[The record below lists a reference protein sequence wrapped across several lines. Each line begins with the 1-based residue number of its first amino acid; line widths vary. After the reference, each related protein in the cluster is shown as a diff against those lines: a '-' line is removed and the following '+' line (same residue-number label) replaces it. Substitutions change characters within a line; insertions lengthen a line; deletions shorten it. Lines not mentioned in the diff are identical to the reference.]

1 MDGGLCGYARLIA
14 YFIRVLASKPSCY
27 GVSWISEHWL
37 CSMVRVL
44 CQKAKEILMEESNV
58 QPVKSPV
65 TLCGDIHGQFH
76 DLAKLFRIG
85 GKCPDTNYL
94 FKGDYVDHGYYSVE
108 TMTKVLINGKP
119 KGPNHLPLELCSL
132 VSLQRYT
139 KALSSKQR
147 ASLVEKSRQK
157 PQERIRTMTDIVL
170 QDLTQVKG
178 RVLET
183 PKINCHF
190 IYAPLWGWGGG
201 VCDLDISNELNVAHR
216 LYRHNGNMW
225 NEGDVFYLLTQRIIK
240 VWKSCSLR
248 WTNYLRP
255 NLKRDRKKVKA
266 FDREFYNRCLPAL
279 VKSQLL
285 DNII

>member
-1 MDGGLCGYARLIA
+1 MFTPKLSRHISLTDSLSPFSVSPAANSLTARHSHSVCSAERTHSTAETRNDRRKWEMASAVDPISWQWLLLFSRSYQNFA
-14 YFIRVLASKPSCY
+14 YTV
-27 GVSWISEHWL
+27 HL
-37 CSMVRVL
+37 CSPLSVTVRVL

-58 QPVKSPV
+58 Q
-65 TLCGDIHGQFH
+65 
-76 DLAKLFRIG
+76 
-85 GKCPDTNYL
+85 CPDTNYL

-108 TMTKVLINGKP
+108 TMTK
-119 KGPNHLPLELCSL
+119 
-132 VSLQRYT
+132 YT

-190 IYAPLWGWGGG
+190 IYAPLWGGGG
-201 VCDLDISNELNVAHR
+201 GICDLDISNELNVAH
-216 LYRHNGNMW
+216 
-225 NEGDVFYLLTQRIIK
+225 RIIK

-255 NLKRDRKKVKA
+255 NLKRGVG
-266 FDREFYNRCLPAL
+266 FSFMPG
-279 VKSQLL
+279 VVMGGL
-285 DNII
+285 DVFWTLDF

>member
-1 MDGGLCGYARLIA
+1 MASAVDPISWQWLLLFSRSYQNFA
-14 YFIRVLASKPSCY
+14 YTV
-27 GVSWISEHWL
+27 HL
-37 CSMVRVL
+37 CSPLSVTVRVL

-58 QPVKSPV
+58 Q
-65 TLCGDIHGQFH
+65 
-76 DLAKLFRIG
+76 
-85 GKCPDTNYL
+85 CPDTNYL

-170 QDLTQVKG
+170 QYDNDPVLATCGISINKDLTQVKG

-190 IYAPLWGWGGG
+190 IYAPLWGGGG
-201 VCDLDISNELNVAHR
+201 ICDLDISNELNVAHR
-216 LYRHNGNMW
+216 LYRVH
-225 NEGDVFYLLTQRIIK
+225 K
-240 VWKSCSLR
+240 
-248 WTNYLRP
+248 
-255 NLKRDRKKVKA
+255 
-266 FDREFYNRCLPAL
+266 
-279 VKSQLL
+279 
-285 DNII
+285 